1 MLAKIKIHSAFKSL
15 FTEVEYTADF
25 KKYADIL
32 HYLGAIHPK
41 FQRYA
46 KAIEQGQ
53 CQEGY
58 AILDKNLNPISD
70 QELFIKSVKRDD
82 VFYVVP
88 AIVGGGGKRP
98 QKLLTYAAIATAA
111 YFAAPYVMGSF
122 AGGGSSAVAASGYT
136 GATVGAE
143 AGRTAAF
150 SATLGGGS
158 AASAG
163 LGISAGTLAVNAGLA
178 LVTSL
183 FTQRQDIKQTD
194 QNIRTND
201 MFGSLQNT
209 ISSSTPIP
217 LIYGLHRIPG
227 QLISGYLDTVDHGR
241 DDNIT
246 VESRFSS

>member
-1 MLAKIKIHSAFKSL
+1 LLAKIKIHSAFKSL
-15 FTEVEYTADF
+15 FTELEYTADF

-32 HYLGAIHPK
+32 YYLGAMHPR

-46 KAIEQGQ
+46 KAIEHGQ

-58 AILDKNLNPISD
+58 ALLDKNLKPISD
-70 QELFIKSVKRDD
+70 QDLFIKSVKSDD
-82 VFYVVP
+82 VFHIVP
-88 AIVGGGGKRP
+88 AIVGGGGKRT

-111 YFAAPYVMGSF
+111 YFAAPYVMGAF

-178 LVTSL
+178 LVTML

-194 QNIRTND
+194 QNVRSND
-201 MFGSLQNT
+201 MFGGLQNT

-217 LIYGLHRIPG
+217 LIYGLHRVPG

-246 VESRFSS
+246 VQSRFTT